1 MDFLSIILKNAET
14 RCSISPT
21 GKKKLLLVKPAIME
35 FTIEQIRARLAQIK
49 ELLAKQ
55 YRDVNGQ
62 LEPIEDNKIEL
73 YQMEIQEITKL
84 YPDLEFGDDI
94 SAEKGV

>member
-1 MDFLSIILKNAET
+1 
-14 RCSISPT
+14 
-21 GKKKLLLVKPAIME
+21 ME
-35 FTIEQIRARLAQIK
+35 FTIEQVRARLAQIK
-49 ELLAKQ
+49 DLLAKQ

-84 YPDLEFGDDI
+84 NPDLEFGDDI

>member
-1 MDFLSIILKNAET
+1 
-14 RCSISPT
+14 
-21 GKKKLLLVKPAIME
+21 ME

-55 YRDVNGQ
+55 YRDVDGR

-94 SAEKGV
+94 SEEKGV

>member
-1 MDFLSIILKNAET
+1 
-14 RCSISPT
+14 
-21 GKKKLLLVKPAIME
+21 ME

-49 ELLAKQ
+49 DLLAKQ
-55 YRDVNGQ
+55 YRDVNGK

-94 SAEKGV
+94 SEKKGTQ